1 MAVILRNS
9 GLSVTRRHER
19 AGPLVRP
26 VPAAAAVV
34 VGLVV
39 LAALS
44 GSWLAIGV
52 VAGLFVLGTT
62 LLATGDEPLSVAQIS
77 SVGAVHLAA
86 GLLLAL

>member
-19 AGPLVRP
+19 PVPLVRP

-34 VGLVV
+34 IGLAA

-44 GSWLAIGV
+44 GSWLTIGI
-52 VAGLFVLGTT
+52 VAGLFAIGTT
-62 LLATGDEPLSVAQIS
+62 LLAASDEPLSVAQIA